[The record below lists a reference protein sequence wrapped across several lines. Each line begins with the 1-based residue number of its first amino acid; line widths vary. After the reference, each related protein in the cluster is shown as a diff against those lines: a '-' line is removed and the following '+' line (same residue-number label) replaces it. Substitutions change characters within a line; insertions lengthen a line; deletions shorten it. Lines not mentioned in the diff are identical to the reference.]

1 MVDNSKL
8 FEKYTLNNKV
18 EVPGL
23 LAVAPLTLFGSNQD
37 GSVSEEEREYLKLR
51 ATNIG
56 LYILGATAVSQ
67 EGIKFFTQPRAL
79 SDKDIPA
86 NEERVKIIKDQGA
99 LAINQ
104 IHHGGCYADKKISGV
119 PVMAVS
125 ADVANKELEA
135 QGKLNDENKTIELT
149 DQDIKRIINDFARA
163 TEISIKAGYDGIE
176 IHGANNFILQQFYS
190 GYYNKRTDDWG
201 GSLEKRMRF
210 PLEVVDACCK
220 IRDKYKKPEFII
232 GYRLSP
238 EEPFENGITM
248 TETMALV
255 KALAKKP
262 IQFIHVSERNYY
274 QEVRRGEGVGQPRLK
289 LIHDE
294 LKGKMA
300 LIGVGGLYTDKD
312 FNKALNSGYSDFIG
326 TGRASMLNKDL
337 GILLKEGKGD
347 KLNLVLE
354 PDHPEKYSI
363 PKLLWDW
370 CVKGG
375 EWLPPVQKKNK
386 HCI

>member
-23 LAVAPLTLFGSNQD
+23 LAVAPLTLFGSNKD
-37 GSVSEEEREYLKLR
+37 GSVSEEEWEYLKLR

-125 ADVANKELEA
+125 AEVANKELEA

-294 LKGKMA
+294 LKGKIA

-375 EWLPPVQKKNK
+375 EWLPPVQKK
-386 HCI
+386 

>member
-37 GSVSEEEREYLKLR
+37 GSVSEEERDYLKLR

-119 PVMAVS
+119 PVLAVS
-125 ADVANKELEA
+125 AEVANKELEA

-294 LKGKMA
+294 LKGKIA

-375 EWLPPVQKKNK
+375 EWLPPVQKK
-386 HCI
+386 